1 MQPLLNI
8 AVRAARNAGDL
19 IFRSMNRL
27 HALDVKTKGR
37 NDFVTEVDMQA
48 EQEIIATIRKNYP
61 DHGFLAEESGRSGN
75 DEFVWIIDPL
85 DGTTNFIH
93 GFPQFAVSVALQRR
107 GRMEHGVVYDPLRQE
122 LFTASRGEGAQLDG
136 RRIRVSRQITLEG
149 ALVGTGFPYRANT
162 QWLDAYLA
170 MFKTVTQLTAGVR
183 RAGAAALD
191 LAYVAA
197 GRLDG
202 FWEFG
207 LAPWDTAA
215 GTLLITEAGGL
226 VGTMTGAEYTQGG
239 HILTGTPKVYAAM
252 LEALAQHVPE
262 EMKEGSAAKG
272 QE

>member
-27 HALDVKTKGR
+27 QRLEVKAKGR
-37 NDFVTEVDMQA
+37 NDFVTEVDTMA
-48 EQEIIATIRKNYP
+48 EQEIIATIRKSYP
-61 DHGFLAEESGRSGN
+61 DHGFLAEESGRSGS

-85 DGTTNFIH
+85 DGTTNYIH
-93 GFPQFAVSVALQRR
+93 GFPQFAVSIALQRR

-136 RRIRVSRQITLEG
+136 RRIRVTRQITLEG
-149 ALVGTGFPYRANT
+149 ALIGTGFPYRANT

-170 MFKTVTQLTAGVR
+170 MFKTITQLTSGVR

-191 LAYVAA
+191 LAYVAS

-226 VGTMTGAEYTQGG
+226 IGTPTGGEYTQGG
-239 HILTGTPKVYAAM
+239 HIIAGTPKVYTAM
-252 LEALAQHVPE
+252 LEALAPHVPE
-262 EMKEGSAAKG
+262 EFKEGV
-272 QE
+272 